1 MSTGRPNSFP
11 LLPTLLL
18 SLFLGAVIG
27 VLLLLLFRGPK
38 NDTVSAVNGGVAGTT
53 VTQSANTQTDNTQS
67 GGTTGTATDGAAST
81 GNNGTVNQE
90 TALNSDSS
98 TGDTSTSQSGT
109 NADSQSEGAR
119 LSQTV
124 DGTKFSGNGQELYV
138 QACQACHQA
147 GGVGARGAGIYPPL
161 ANNPKLN
168 TAAYPI
174 SLVMFGNGGM
184 PGFGHY
190 LTDQQ
195 ITDVV
200 NYIRSDLNKNTDQV
214 TPEDVKK
221 LRPSTPDYMIFGE
234 AAG

>member
-11 LLPTLLL
+11 LVPTLLL

-53 VTQSANTQTDNTQS
+53 VTQTGTTQTGNTQS
-67 GGTTGTATDGAAST
+67 TVSNGTGASGAAST
-81 GNNGTVNQE
+81 ASTGTNNQE
-90 TALNSDSS
+90 TALNSAST

-109 NADSQSEGAR
+109 NADSQSEGVR

-138 QACQACHQA
+138 QACQACHQE
-147 GGVGARGAGIYPPL
+147 GGAGARGAGIYPAL
-161 ANNPKLN
+161 ANNPKLS
-168 TAAYPI
+168 TAAYPL
-174 SLVMFGNGGM
+174 SMVMFGNGGM

-200 NYIRSDLNKNTDQV
+200 NYIRSDLNKNTDKV

-221 LRPSTPDYMIFGE
+221 LRPSKPDYMIFGE